1 MRQRRS
7 GRRARVGVAVVA
19 ALALVDGL
27 CPRGVAGAEVDDPAR
42 VGAFAAPIEEPTGH
56 VCANA
61 QDLAPKCKP
70 AGQAIAILAT
80 GNRALYWDGLEGTN
94 QVKYSMVI
102 EFGHVAQSDQSRV
115 LDLSGPAPTWSVP
128 DPEPAVGG
136 EDGNPDARYLPLV
149 PHDNEKNQATLFCS
163 SLVQLSNGTVL
174 SAGGTDYY
182 SEPGV
187 PGTHY
192 GVTEAQGLR
201 LTRVYDPVANTWRL
215 GGRMVHDRW
224 YPSLVTLPDGKVLA
238 VGGVSK
244 LLKPVYPDRPAESG
258 RNDPTTET
266 YDPAT
271 ERWTLNPPGLRALPL
286 YPRIHLLPDGNVY
299 YDAGGQ
305 VMNPGG
311 EGYDEALWHITSVYD
326 VVGKVWKDL
335 GVPMLGPVPVGFRGS
350 SFSVMLPLKPD
361 ADGNYTKARFLSAGG
376 VLGTW
381 PGTYLADDSS
391 VINTV
396 DTSSGDRMTSE
407 PTGSL
412 NHRRWYSSGVV
423 LPTGEVFA
431 VNGATADE
439 VVLPGSGKP
448 VPQGELYD
456 PATKKW
462 KPAATDARNRSY
474 HSTAVLLPD
483 GRVLVGGHA
492 PINTMY
498 GGASDFFKDNAGMTA
513 PESDPTFSIYSP
525 PYLFRGHRPVIAYV
539 NPSVQYLQRYT
550 IYTTDAADITTVA
563 LVRNPSATHLVDGDQ
578 RTVDV
583 PIVTRTAKSVTVAI
597 PANTVLPPGPY
608 MLFVNRGTP
617 DGEIPSVSRQ
627 VFVGAPVPTWL
638 APRLARRTTTET
650 APEGR

>member
-1 MRQRRS
+1 MRQHRSRRP
-7 GRRARVGVAVVA
+7 ARVGFAIVA
-19 ALALVDGL
+19 ALGLVDGL
-27 CPRGVAGAEVDDPAR
+27 CPGGVARAEAEDAAR
-42 VGAFAAPIEEPTGH
+42 VGAFASPIEEPTGH

-61 QDLAPKCKP
+61 QDPAPKCKP

-94 QVKYSMVI
+94 QVKYNSLL
-102 EFGHVAQSDQSRV
+102 EFGHLAQSDQSRV

-136 EDGNPDARYLPLV
+136 ENGNPDARYLPLV
-149 PHDNEKNQATLFCS
+149 PHDNEKNEATLFCS

-182 SEPGV
+182 LEPAV

-215 GGRMVHDRW
+215 GGPMVHDRW

-244 LLKPVYPDRPAESG
+244 LVKPVYPDRPGESG

-271 ERWTLNPPGLRALPL
+271 ETWTLNPPGLRALPL
-286 YPRIHLLPDGNVY
+286 FPRIHLLPDGNVY

-311 EGYDEALWHITSVYD
+311 EGFDEALWHITSVYD
-326 VVGKVWKDL
+326 VVAKVWKDL

-350 SFSVMLPLKPD
+350 SFSVMLPLWPG
-361 ADGNYTKARFLSAGG
+361 ADGRYTKAKFLSAGG

-381 PGTYLADDSS
+381 PGTYVAVDHSL
-391 VINTV
+391 INTV
-396 DTSSGDRMTSE
+396 DTLGGHRMTSE
-407 PTGSL
+407 ATGPL

-423 LPTGEVFA
+423 LPTGEVLA
-431 VNGATADE
+431 VSGADADE
-439 VVLPGSGKP
+439 TNAPGSGRP
-448 VPQGELYD
+448 VRQAELFD

-462 KPAATDARNRSY
+462 TPVASDSRIRSY
-474 HSTAVLLPD
+474 HNQAVLLPD

-492 PINTMY
+492 PFTTFY
-498 GGASDFFKDNAGMTA
+498 GGQSDFFRDNSGWTP

-525 PYLFRGHRPVIAYV
+525 PYLFRGRRPVITSV
-539 NPSVQYLQRYT
+539 NTSVPFSQPLT
-550 IYTTDAADITTVA
+550 IHTTDAADISTVV
-563 LVRNPSATHLVDGDQ
+563 LVRNPAATHLTDADQ
-578 RTVDV
+578 RSVVV
-583 PIVTRTAKSVTVAI
+583 PVVTRTADSLTVAI
-597 PANTVLPPGPY
+597 AGNTVLPPGPY
-608 MLFVNRGTP
+608 MLFVNRKTSQ
-617 DGEIPSVSRQ
+617 GEIPSVSRQ
-627 VFVGAPVPTWL
+627 VFVGVPLPSAL
-638 APRLARRTTTET
+638 APFVEQQPTR
-650 APEGR
+650 

>member
-7 GRRARVGVAVVA
+7 RRPARVGFAIVA
-19 ALALVDGL
+19 ALALVEGL
-27 CPRGVAGAEVDDPAR
+27 CPGGAARAEAEDPAR

-61 QDLAPKCKP
+61 QDPAPKCKP

-94 QVKYSMVI
+94 QVKYNFPI

-128 DPEPAVGG
+128 DPEHAVGG
-136 EDGNPDARYLPLV
+136 ENGNPDARYLPLV

-182 SEPGV
+182 LEPVV

-201 LTRVYDPVANTWRL
+201 LTRVYDPVSNTWRL

-244 LLKPVYPDRPAESG
+244 LVKPVYPDRPAESG

-271 ERWTLNPPGLRALPL
+271 ETWTLNPPGLRALPL

-326 VVGKVWKDL
+326 VVGKVWRDL

-350 SFSVMLPLKPD
+350 SFSVMLPLRPD
-361 ADGNYTKARFLSAGG
+361 ADGRYTKAQFLSAGG

-381 PGTYLADDSS
+381 PGTYVAVDHSL
-391 VINTV
+391 INTV
-396 DTSSGDRMTSE
+396 DTVGGHRMTSE
-407 PTGSL
+407 ATGPL

-423 LPTGEVFA
+423 LPTGEVLA
-431 VNGATADE
+431 VSGADADE
-439 VVLPGSGKP
+439 TNAPGSGNP
-448 VPQGELYD
+448 VRQAELFD

-462 KPAATDARNRSY
+462 TSVASDSRIRSY
-474 HSTAVLLPD
+474 HNQAVLLPD

-492 PINTMY
+492 PFTTFY
-498 GGASDFFKDNAGMTA
+498 GGQSDFFRDNFGWTP

-525 PYLFRGHRPVIAYV
+525 PYLFRGRRPVITSV
-539 NPSVQYLQRYT
+539 NTSVPYSQPLA
-550 IYTTDAADITTVA
+550 IHTTDAADISTVV
-563 LVRNPSATHLVDGDQ
+563 LVRNPAATHLTDADQ
-578 RTVDV
+578 RSVVV
-583 PIVTRTAKSVTVAI
+583 PVVTRTADSLTVAI
-597 PANTVLPPGPY
+597 PGNTMLPPGPY
-608 MLFVNRGTP
+608 MLFVNRKTSQGQ
-617 DGEIPSVSRQ
+617 IPSVSRQ
-627 VFVGAPVPTWL
+627 VFVGVPVPPAL
-638 APRLARRTTTET
+638 APFVEQPPTR
-650 APEGR
+650 